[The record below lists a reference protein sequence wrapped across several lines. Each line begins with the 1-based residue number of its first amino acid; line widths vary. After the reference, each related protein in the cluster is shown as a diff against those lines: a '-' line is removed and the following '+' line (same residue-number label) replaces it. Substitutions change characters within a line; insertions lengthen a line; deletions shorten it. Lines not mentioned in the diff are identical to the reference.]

1 MRICTPQTFAG
12 ATDRILRNLGDGRFQ
27 EVSSR
32 WKLERPGGSGL
43 GIVAVR
49 LGDSTPAGR
58 LDLFIAN
65 DTRANFLY
73 RPGFSGDGRPPAA
86 WSETALEAGVALNE
100 SGRAEACMG
109 IAVGDVDGD
118 GRFDLFVTNFLD
130 ETNTLYLQNDRG
142 GFTDGTRAA

>member
-1 MRICTPQTFAG
+1 MSCLVGDEVLSRRSEGHEKKPGICTPQTFAG

-43 GIVAVR
+43 GIVAAR
-49 LGDSTPAGR
+49 LGEKTPAGR

-73 RPGFSGDGRPPAA
+73 RPPSSAEGVSAEA
-86 WSETALEAGVALNE
+86 WVETGLVRGVALNDG
-100 SGRAEACMG
+100 GRAEG
-109 IAVGDVDGD
+109 GGG
-118 GRFDLFVTNFLD
+118 GRS
-130 ETNTLYLQNDRG
+130 
-142 GFTDGTRAA
+142 